1 MPDGLPAQPQG
12 LRLRNR
18 RAVLAAIRRLR
29 RAARVDVARDTG
41 ISAATV
47 TSITAELVAE
57 GLVEEVL
64 DEAPEP
70 GERGGARG
78 RPRVLLRVR
87 PDAFLVCGAKISE
100 DHITVTL
107 MDFEGG
113 EQLNHVARMPRGS
126 DSAAPVAGHLRA
138 AVAEALTLLGRDFGA
153 LDCLGV
159 GLPGFLEASRR
170 LVHWSPCFRARD
182 VDFGAL
188 LDEAF
193 PCPVFLDNDAN
204 LAALAE
210 QWFGYGKGV
219 PEFLVVTI
227 EHGVGMGIVLDHKLY
242 RGGRG
247 IGAEFGHT
255 KVELDGA
262 LCRCG
267 QRGCLEAYVAD
278 YALLREATT
287 ALDLGARPVDR
298 QAELD
303 ALFAAAKAGDAMALS
318 IFNRAGRM
326 FSLALANLV
335 NIFDP
340 ALIIFSGEQ
349 MRYDF
354 LYGTRVLDQMRDNAL
369 CLDRP
374 PPEVRVHKW
383 GDRLWAMGAA
393 ALAIDGLTDRV
404 LGSRAN
410 DQSESR
416 PGRTGPSAPA
426 Y

>member
-1 MPDGLPAQPQG
+1 MPHGLPAQPQG

-29 RAARVDVARDTG
+29 RAARVDLARDTG

-64 DEAPEP
+64 DAAPEA

-78 RPRVLLRVR
+78 RPRVLLRLR
-87 PDAFLVCGAKISE
+87 PDAFLVGGAKISE

-113 EQLNHVARMPRGS
+113 EQLHHVARMPRGS
-126 DSAAPVAGHLRA
+126 ATAAPVVGHLRD
-138 AVAEALTLLGRDFGA
+138 AVAESLRRLGRDFEA

-188 LDEAF
+188 LDAAF
-193 PCPVFLDNDAN
+193 GCPVFLDNDAN

-210 QWFGYGKGV
+210 QWFGYGRGV

-227 EHGVGMGIVLDHKLY
+227 EHGVGIGIVLDHKLY

-287 ALDLGARPVDR
+287 ALDLGAHQRDR

-303 ALFAAAKAGDAMALS
+303 ALFAAAKAGDPMALS
-318 IFNRAGRM
+318 IFSRAGRM
-326 FSLALANLV
+326 LGMALANLV

-354 LYGTRVLDQMRDNAL
+354 LYGARVLDQMRDNAL
-369 CLDRP
+369 SLDRP
-374 PPEVRVHKW
+374 PPQVRVHKW

-404 LGSRAN
+404 LGS
-410 DQSESR
+410 
-416 PGRTGPSAPA
+416 GRG
-426 Y
+426 

>member
-1 MPDGLPAQPQG
+1 MPDDLPAQPQG
-12 LRLRNR
+12 LRQRNR
-18 RAVLAAIRRLR
+18 RAILATIRRLR

-64 DEAPEP
+64 DETPEL

-100 DHITVTL
+100 DHVTLTL
-107 MDFEGG
+107 MDFEGS
-113 EQLNHVARMPRGS
+113 EQLHHVAPMPPGAE
-126 DSAAPVAGHLRA
+126 SAAPVVGHLRA
-138 AVAEALTLLGRDFGA
+138 AVEEALRLSGRDIAA

-159 GLPGFLEASRR
+159 GLPGFIEAGRR
-170 LVHWSPCFRARD
+170 VVHWSPCFRARD

-188 LDEAF
+188 LDAAF
-193 PCPVFLDNDAN
+193 PFPVFLDNDAN

-227 EHGVGMGIVLDHKLY
+227 EHGVGMGIVLDHRLY

-247 IGAEFGHT
+247 IGGEFGHT

-278 YALLREATT
+278 YALLREAAT
-287 ALDLGARPVDR
+287 ALDFRGGPVDR
-298 QAELD
+298 QGQLD
-303 ALFAAAKAGDAMALS
+303 ALFAAAKGGDAVALS
-318 IFNRAGRM
+318 IFSRAGRM
-326 FSLALANLV
+326 FGLALANLV

-354 LYGTRVLDQMRDNAL
+354 LYGARVLDQMRDNAL
-369 CLDRP
+369 RLDRP

-404 LGSRAN
+404 LGERVK
-410 DQSESR
+410 
-416 PGRTGPSAPA
+416 T
-426 Y
+426 